1 MALDPALLEILAC
14 PEDKGP
20 LYYLEGEELLYN
32 PRLRRRYDVRDGIPV
47 MLIAESTTVDDTE
60 HRARDGCGRVVR
72 AADDLRPRLKCEL
85 ESVDH
90 MCTVSRSA
98 AMAMP

>member
-20 LYYLEGEELLYN
+20 LYYVETESMLYN

-47 MLIAESTTVDDTE
+47 MLIAESV
-60 HRARDGCGRVVR
+60 
-72 AADDLRPRLKCEL
+72 
-85 ESVDH
+85 
-90 MCTVSRSA
+90 
-98 AMAMP
+98 